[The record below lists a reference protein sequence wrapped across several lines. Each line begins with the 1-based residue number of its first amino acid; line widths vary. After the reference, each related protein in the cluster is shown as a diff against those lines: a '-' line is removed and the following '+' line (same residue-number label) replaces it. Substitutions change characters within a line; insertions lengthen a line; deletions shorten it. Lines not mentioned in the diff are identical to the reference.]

1 MPKRPLPS
9 QSFIYPGSSKFTIR
23 WAVYPDPAWISHDD
37 VTKWKHFPCYWPF
50 VRGIHRSPVNSPHKG
65 QWRGALMFSL
75 ICARINGWVN
85 NREAG
90 DLRRHRGHYDVT
102 VMSRYCVC
110 MCTLML
116 PSLRHLQLQTLST
129 ESISSTPWF
138 PFQRSYH
145 CDLMRLAFE
154 FAQRSRNLFRLGGN
168 RRDRLYQQPG
178 TIFFCCDSKKYT
190 YGIITFSL
198 HPPHCL
204 GINSLII
211 FLKLFL
217 QRGKTYYS
225 EICGISRLGQVV
237 LDPFTVPND
246 KNLPA
251 VRAVQGDCQLP
262 VKTMGIP
269 THRESPQS
277 IATDVIPTYN

>member
-1 MPKRPLPS
+1 MNKQQNKQKLWTTHIYINISCKCDTNRAGHFTLDAYASRPV
-9 QSFIYPGSSKFTIR
+9 
-23 WAVYPDPAWISHDD
+23 A
-37 VTKWKHFPCYWPF
+37 C
-50 VRGIHRSPVNSPHKG
+50 
-65 QWRGALMFSL
+65 
-75 ICARINGWVN
+75 
-85 NREAG
+85 
-90 DLRRHRGHYDVT
+90 
-102 VMSRYCVC
+102 
-110 MCTLML
+110 
-116 PSLRHLQLQTLST
+116 
-129 ESISSTPWF
+129 
-138 PFQRSYH
+138 H

-237 LDPFTVPND
+237 LDPFTVLLHNPND

-269 THRESPQS
+269 TRRESPQS